1 MVSQSGDFIFD
12 VAAVWLVLQ
21 PTNRILSTRRI
32 ARNLV
37 YSSVV
42 IGLALLIQLSS
53 LVPAWL
59 FYLVLLGWVVYLV
72 VAIEAARGREIAY
85 PSALIMSILTL
96 VVSLPQPEHYSLATQ
111 GFTLT
116 ALTFIIGSAIQ
127 MATIISVA
135 YYLVLRRREV
145 GIQRKRQASP
155 ANG

>member
-1 MVSQSGDFIFD
+1 M
-12 VAAVWLVLQ
+12 Q
-21 PTNRILSTRRI
+21 PTSRIMPTRRV
-32 ARNLV
+32 ARYLV

-42 IGLALLIQLSS
+42 IGLALLIQLYS
-53 LVPAWL
+53 LVPTWL
-59 FYLVLLGWVVYLV
+59 FYPVLLGWLVYLV

-85 PSALIMSILTL
+85 PSAVIMSILTL

-111 GFTLT
+111 GSTLA

-127 MATIISVA
+127 IATIISVT
-135 YYLVLRRREV
+135 YYLFLRRREL

>member
-1 MVSQSGDFIFD
+1 
-12 VAAVWLVLQ
+12 
-21 PTNRILSTRRI
+21 
-32 ARNLV
+32 LV

-42 IGLALLIQLSS
+42 IGLALLIQLYS
-53 LVPAWL
+53 LVPTWL
-59 FYLVLLGWVVYLV
+59 FYLVLVGWVVYLV

-111 GFTLT
+111 GFTLA

-127 MATIISVA
+127 IATIISAA
-135 YYLVLRRREV
+135 YYLFLRRREL

-155 ANG
+155 AKMDNVTRTPHIEETGNLRTPIIT